1 MYPQQY
7 TQPPLNSLPPEVLG
21 KIFLYSLELPGKRL
35 KLPHPRTLCSVCS
48 RWRHVGLSTPR
59 LWTAVVVTILHGI
72 SGQRA
77 EEKISYLHT
86 WIGRSGVLP
95 LTLYLRR
102 GKWDPSEHD
111 RTVLF
116 LVALARHAS
125 RWEAVYFDFAAELP
139 GRRHSPEFYI
149 DFPFASW
156 SSLRRI
162 SSSKHFAPLH
172 QNKSIPWSQLTHF
185 TIEADMSPQVAL
197 EILERCPHLVDAR
210 IRLDST
216 LTQAKTSSPLIQN
229 NLRKLD
235 LMTYNLALF
244 FSAITLP
251 SLADLRLILLS
262 PSSEE
267 ANHFVSFLTRS
278 RCQLDKLAFSG
289 IPFSADDMT
298 HCLEQESCNSL
309 TELTI
314 EYTMITQPRPHRIPA
329 VTDDVLKRLTLRSS
343 KPAPL
348 CPNLLYLRFHK
359 GEWDSLDTIVDM
371 VSSRLCPEE
380 IPGLDAPRI
389 RHLHVE
395 VLFHHQLEQL
405 LGQVGEK
412 SGMNYASDG
421 DGAFFT
427 FIASREAIVGKVGPT
442 YAHGSFF
449 LM

>member
-48 RWRHVGLSTPR
+48 RWRDVGISTPR

-72 SGQRA
+72 SGERA
-77 EEKISYLHT
+77 EEQISYLHT

-116 LVALARHAS
+116 LVALTRHAS

-149 DFPFASW
+149 DFPFAS
-156 SSLRRI
+156 
-162 SSSKHFAPLH
+162 
-172 QNKSIPWSQLTHF
+172 QIPWSQLTHF
-185 TIEADMSPQVAL
+185 TIEADMSPEVAL

-262 PSSEE
+262 PGSEE
-267 ANHFVSFLTRS
+267 ANHF
-278 RCQLDKLAFSG
+278 
-289 IPFSADDMT
+289 DDMT
-298 HCLEQESCNSL
+298 DCLEQEKLQFSHRTHYRIHHDHTTASL
-309 TELTI
+309 TEF
-314 EYTMITQPRPHRIPA
+314 PA

-348 CPNLLYLRFHK
+348 AS
-359 GEWDSLDTIVDM
+359 GDSLDTIVDM

-405 LGQVGEK
+405 LSQVGEK

-421 DGAFFT
+421 DGTFFT